1 MHDLGYVEGVN
12 LTVDRRYGEGRE
24 DRFQALAAELAALH
38 PDVIFAFGGMAGAR
52 AKAATK
58 TTPIVVMSIGD
69 PVGTGLVKS
78 LAHPGSN
85 VTGVTEVSTELSGKR
100 LEILKE
106 AVPSLA
112 RVGVLWNEGDQGM
125 TLRYRRLEAVAP
137 TLGVVIEP
145 LGVREPEDFDV
156 AFAKLSQEGPDALL
170 IISDMLT
177 STHQKQIVDFAALN
191 RLPTMYEFRENVRG
205 GGLISYGPRGADMTR
220 HCASYI
226 DKILK
231 GASPGSLPM
240 EQATQFYLVI
250 NKNTANAIE
259 FTVPPSILM
268 RADEVI

>member
-1 MHDLGYVEGVN
+1 MRLGTWLLTISGLCILAFPLAAEAPQRGTPYRIGYLDGRVAPPEEVQKNDPIWRAMHDLGYVEGVN

-85 VTGVTEVSTELSGKR
+85 VTGVTEVSSELSGKR

-112 RVGVLWNEGDQGM
+112 RVGVLWNEGDQRM
-125 TLRYRRLEAVAP
+125 TLR
-137 TLGVVIEP
+137 
-145 LGVREPEDFDV
+145 
-156 AFAKLSQEGPDALL
+156 
-170 IISDMLT
+170 
-177 STHQKQIVDFAALN
+177 
-191 RLPTMYEFRENVRG
+191 
-205 GGLISYGPRGADMTR
+205 
-220 HCASYI
+220 
-226 DKILK
+226 
-231 GASPGSLPM
+231 
-240 EQATQFYLVI
+240 
-250 NKNTANAIE
+250 
-259 FTVPPSILM
+259 
-268 RADEVI
+268 